1 MTGFRGRFFVFLV
14 LAWGLI
20 PAAGAWGA
28 PIQWGP
34 DGHYYE
40 AFLVPEGVGWGP
52 AQTWADNA
60 GGYLAVIGSS
70 DENLF
75 ALSLVS
81 NPAFWYVD
89 GYGSQIGPW
98 LGGYRIDSS
107 NWGWV
112 NGEAWGF
119 TAWAPGEPNNM
130 GGGENRL
137 HFFYNSGGGG
147 LWNDIGENV
156 QIHGYIVEY
165 DQNPAAVP
173 LPAALWLLGSGL
185 MALAGFKGRKRFFG

>member
-40 AFLVPEGVGWGP
+40 AFLVPEGVGWD
-52 AQTWADNA
+52 AAKTWAENA
-60 GGYLAVIGSS
+60 GGYLAVIGSN

-89 GYGSQIGPW
+89 EYGSRIGPW
-98 LGGYRIDSS
+98 LGGYRI
-107 NWGWV
+107 
-112 NGEAWGF
+112 EAIES
-119 TAWAPGEPNNM
+119 TRP
-130 GGGENRL
+130 
-137 HFFYNSGGGG
+137 
-147 LWNDIGENV
+147 IG
-156 QIHGYIVEY
+156 
-165 DQNPAAVP
+165 
-173 LPAALWLLGSGL
+173 
-185 MALAGFKGRKRFFG
+185 AG